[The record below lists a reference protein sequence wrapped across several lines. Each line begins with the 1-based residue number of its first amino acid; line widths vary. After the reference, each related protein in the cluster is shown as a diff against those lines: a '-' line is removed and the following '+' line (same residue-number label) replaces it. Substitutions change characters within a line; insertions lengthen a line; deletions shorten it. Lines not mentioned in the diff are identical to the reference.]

1 MLVPVSVVSADVA
14 VAVASSVVA
23 ASLASVVSWAVDTRA
38 SKLMARRSS
47 SSARDVLRP
56 AGDSLMS

>member
-23 ASLASVVSWAVDTRA
+23 VSMASVVSCATDSRA
-38 SKLMARRSS
+38 SKATARKS

-56 AGDSLMS
+56 ADDRLIP

>member
-23 ASLASVVSWAVDTRA
+23 ASLASVVSWAADIWA
-38 SKLMARRSS
+38 SKAMARKS

-56 AGDSLMS
+56 AGNSLMS